1 MYCLI
6 VCSSTA
12 PTVAQ
17 KVSSRPQVLPPIPL
31 PQPVPGM
38 ESPLGSHRNP
48 GWLKCFED
56 DRHPIGFPRALNT
69 AGQSHHAARPLAL
82 RPPERPISRTD
93 SSPVP
98 ELIGNLC
105 QHLRGHPLSFAVG
118 IEKVEHTLWL
128 LDQSV
133 EQDSIK
139 TSVAELDAILV
150 MLAEGVHSVLLRSN
164 ANRRILQG

>member
-17 KVSSRPQVLPPIPL
+17 KHPRAHRCCPQYLF
-31 PQPVPGM
+31 
-38 ESPLGSHRNP
+38 RNP
-48 GWLKCFED
+48 CREWNLASDRTGIRGWLKCFED

-105 QHLRGHPLSFAVG
+105 QHLPGHPLSFAVG

-139 TSVAELDAILV
+139 TSVAELDAIRV
-150 MLAEGVHSVLLRSN
+150 MLAEGVHSVLCCTSM
-164 ANRRILQG
+164 IMSP